1 MSAPH
6 LRLVD
11 RIVNEHGEI
20 VDCPH
25 CADARA
31 EAEEW
36 EREVLKLKRRVRA
49 LTEDKDAKARSDK
62 DYPIALRLFDYWRA
76 QTGHERARLD
86 PARLRLALAA
96 VKLYREDLEKLAWVV
111 QYGRELAYVD
121 ARGNRFDSF
130 GLLFRDAEHI
140 EKYARAWWTH
150 CRRNGGRD
158 GRS

>member
-25 CADARA
+25 CAAARA

-36 EREVLKLKRRVRA
+36 EQEVLKLKRRVRS
-49 LTEDKDAKARSDK
+49 LTEDKDAKARNDK
-62 DYPIALRLFDYWRA
+62 DYPIALRLFDYWRS

-86 PARLRLALAA
+86 PARLRIALSA

-121 ARGNRFDSF
+121 AKGNRHDSF

-140 EKYARAWWTH
+140 ERYARAWWTH
-150 CRRNGGRD
+150 CRRNGASRE
-158 GRS
+158 R